1 MALHTKGISD
11 QLRSL
16 MNMATDNITN
26 EPKVTY
32 DKDGN
37 VTSDEFCR
45 FSEDYQGFIDA
56 DHIFHSLD
64 SFQEFSSEM
73 GNPETLVAQHER
85 MLGGP
90 MACCTDS
97 TIKEL
102 PIV

>member
-1 MALHTKGISD
+1 MSLTLSE

-26 EPKVTY
+26 EPKATY

-37 VTSDEFCR
+37 IVSDEFCR
-45 FSEDYQGFIDA
+45 FSEDYQGILDA
-56 DHIFHSLD
+56 DHNFHSLD

-73 GNPETLVAQHER
+73 GNPETLVAQQEH

-90 MACCTDS
+90 IACCVCS
-97 TIKEL
+97 THDNL